1 MLDDGWFGNARMNR
15 HVTFI
20 LTVLLLVG
28 VAVAKYTSK
37 SKAPTDLCKGAI
49 DPYRPGIQKSRFF
62 RAAGADNELTES
74 EFNADRSRP
83 KGFARRFDSW
93 RAMLL
98 FDKDRNK
105 SIDWIE
111 ADAYR
116 YDLRRRALAAYDS
129 NSDGKLSGDERVKA
143 NKDLARGR
151 IALPPKSKRIVSSTG
166 SRRYGRSDRGDADKT
181 ERDRLKDQLEAIR
194 KRLYSSPQLAGLQR
208 ACAAAERAYEN
219 AKKGAVV
226 AEAHKPYDAAREIYE
241 KARDKTPEARIY
253 ERAKKAYYDAY
264 HSMPEYKAYSQAK
277 EALGRVDSKSD
288 RYAGARA
295 AYERAK
301 GSYEAMKTGITEYRI
316 YKEAREARDAAAHS
330 LGEYKDVEDAEKA
343 YRRVYEK
350 HLTRERKARD
360 DANKARDEKLN
371 QLLKADPAARGI
383 YKRIKKIDSGG
394 K

>member
-1 MLDDGWFGNARMNR
+1 MNR
-15 HVTFI
+15 YAALF
-20 LTVLLLVG
+20 LTVLLLGG
-28 VAVAKYTSK
+28 VAAAKYSSK
-37 SKAPTDLCKGAI
+37 SKPPPDMCKDVI
-49 DPYRPGIQKSRFF
+49 DPYRPSMQKSRFF

-74 EFNADRSRP
+74 EFNADRSKP
-83 KGFARRFDSW
+83 GGFALKFDSW

-116 YDLRRRALAAYDS
+116 YDLRRRALAAYDA
-129 NSDGKLSGDERVKA
+129 NADGKLSGSERVKA

-151 IALPPKSKRIVSSTG
+151 IASPPKSKRIVSSIG
-166 SRRYGRSDRGDADKT
+166 STRQGGGSDAGQS

-194 KRLYSSPQLAGLQR
+194 KRLYNSPQLAGLQK

-226 AEAHKPYDAAREIYE
+226 VEARKPYDAARAIYE
-241 KARDKTPEARIY
+241 KARDKTPEARTY
-253 ERAKKAYYDAY
+253 EQAKKAHYDAY
-264 HSMPEYKAYSQAK
+264 HNMPEYKAYAR
-277 EALGRVDSKSD
+277 ARDVLGRTDKNSD

-301 GSYEAMKTGITEYRI
+301 SSYEEMKTGITEYQI
-316 YKEAREARDAAAHS
+316 YKNAREARDEAAHS
-330 LGEYKDVEDAEKA
+330 LGEYKDVQDAEKA
-343 YRRVYEK
+343 YRQVYEK
-350 HLTRERKARD
+350 HLARERKARD
-360 DANKARDEKLN
+360 DAKLARDKKLE
-371 QLLKADPAARGI
+371 QLLKADPAARDI
-383 YKRIKKIDSGG
+383 YQRISRIDANR

>member
-288 RYAGARA
+288 HRVSNLQGSPRSPRRRGPFAG
-295 AYERAK
+295 
-301 GSYEAMKTGITEYRI
+301 RI
-316 YKEAREARDAAAHS
+316 QGRRRCREGLS
-330 LGEYKDVEDAEKA
+330 PGL
-343 YRRVYEK
+343 
-350 HLTRERKARD
+350 RKAPYPR
-360 DANKARDEKLN
+360 KEGPRRREQGPRRKTRSTP
-371 QLLKADPAARGI
+371 QGR
-383 YKRIKKIDSGG
+383 SGG
-394 K
+394 EGYL